1 MRPGEGRRTCLSP
14 LAQRRHRFTVGKLP
28 DQETLSAN
36 PLCDALADNTVT
48 PVDEQVAFRLDFPQW
63 LSTYPDRD
71 RRIALDL
78 MAGERT
84 QDAADKYA
92 LSEGRI
98 SQLRTQFHDSWRRLQ
113 DGDPAPTDRGRFAV
127 A

>member
-1 MRPGEGRRTCLSP
+1 MLSP

-36 PLCDALADNTVT
+36 PLRDALADNTVT

-63 LSTYPDRD
+63 LSAYPDRD
-71 RRIALDL
+71 RRLALDL

-84 QDAADKYA
+84 LDMADKYA
-92 LSEGRI
+92 LSAGRI
-98 SQLRTQFHDSWRRLQ
+98 SQMRTQFHDSWTRFQ
-113 DGDPAPTDRGRFAV
+113 EAPAA
-127 A
+127 